1 MNKARVVALKQAL
14 LVNTVFLKGNCS
26 SELYFEKKIGC
37 FDGFHD
43 QSITE
48 DTTISCCHNFNILI
62 FSKVSDLFLT
72 V

>member
-1 MNKARVVALKQAL
+1 MNKTSVVALKQAL
-14 LVNTVFLKGNCS
+14 LVKAVFLEGNCS

-48 DTTISCCHNFNILI
+48 DTTISCCRNFNILI
-62 FSKVSDLFLT
+62 FRKVSDLLLT